1 MKVITLTAPQIAA
14 LAPLKAAQA
23 SAFTS
28 LSTATK
34 AVQAE
39 LASIATAAG
48 ITEQRPRLTLSD
60 DGNSLIVQ

>member
-14 LAPLKAAQA
+14 LAPLLATRA
-23 SAFTS
+23 SALVA
-28 LSTATK
+28 LSTAAK

-39 LASIATAAG
+39 LASIATAADV
-48 ITEQRPRLTLSD
+48 TEQRPRLTLSD

>member
-14 LAPLKAAQA
+14 LAPLQATQA
-23 SAFTS
+23 SAC
-28 LSTATK
+28 TAHQAAYA

-48 ITEQRPRLTLSD
+48 VTAKHPRLSLSD

>member
-1 MKVITLTAPQIAA
+1 MKVITLTADQITA

-23 SAFTS
+23 TAFSA
-28 LSTATK
+28 LSTAVK

-39 LASIATAAG
+39 LVSIADGAG
-48 ITEQRPRLTLSD
+48 VTDKHPRLSLSD